1 MNAASAAAGRG
12 RGAATVATVEGGVGL
27 DSSRTTAV
35 PPSTVTRT
43 AAAAARTRDHVPLS
57 LRSNRRWWICASTS
71 AAGTAPSR
79 RTRADKLK
87 GRFASD
93 HCLTARG
100 TSGQVLA
107 KLPLIVR
114 R

>member
-1 MNAASAAAGRG
+1 LVDLREHLGHEAFVLGRAGLG
-12 RGAATVATVEGGVGL
+12 RHL
-27 DSSRTTAV
+27 
-35 PPSTVTRT
+35 P
-43 AAAAARTRDHVPLS
+43 
-57 LRSNRRWWICASTS
+57 
-71 AAGTAPSR
+71 
-79 RTRADKLK
+79 DKLK